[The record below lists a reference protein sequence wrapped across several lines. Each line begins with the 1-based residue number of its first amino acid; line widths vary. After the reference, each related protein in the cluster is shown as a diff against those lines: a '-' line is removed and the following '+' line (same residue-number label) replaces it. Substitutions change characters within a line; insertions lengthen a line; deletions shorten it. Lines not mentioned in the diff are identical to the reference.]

1 MRCEYEYFFITLRS
15 EKRKADKFRFY
26 SRMSLKRMLLGDRY
40 EI

>member
-1 MRCEYEYFFITLRS
+1 MNIFYNFALG
-15 EKRKADKFRFY
+15 KRKADKFRFY